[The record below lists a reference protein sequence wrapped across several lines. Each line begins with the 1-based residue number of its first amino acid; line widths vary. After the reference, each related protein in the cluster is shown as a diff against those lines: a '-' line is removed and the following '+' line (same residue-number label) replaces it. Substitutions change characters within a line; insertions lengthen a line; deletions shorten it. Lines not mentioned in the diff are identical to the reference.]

1 MFAAHERRRHI
12 GTHRTPFISFGIIA
26 DMPVI
31 GDEAVVLG
39 RLDYSETSQILV
51 LFTRAHGKVRAIAK
65 GVKRST
71 KTRFAVGVDLL
82 DIGRVM
88 LSSRQERGEAL
99 ATLTEWKQTRSLS
112 GLREKLV
119 RIHGGQYAGE
129 ITAHL
134 TEDWDPHAELFD
146 ALTATLAGLA
156 EAEEALPAVV
166 GYQWTLLDQIGS
178 LPRFDACAACGRENE
193 LTHFSSFEGG
203 LVCRHCEPGRVEKW
217 EVGAATVAL
226 LREMD
231 SYEWGMGNGEERI
244 EDCQLPIADSR
255 LAGEEAKRNE
265 NAARAEE
272 SAGRTERSIVGAFA
286 VLNYHIAHLMGREPL
301 LAASLVPRGKRRTV

>member
-1 MFAAHERRRHI
+1 MRAAR
-12 GTHRTPFISFGIIA
+12 GIIS

-51 LFTRAHGKVRAIAK
+51 LFTREHGKVRAIAK

-166 GYQWTLLDQIGS
+166 GYQWTLLDHIGS
-178 LPRFDACAACGRENE
+178 LPRFDACVACGRESE

-217 EVGAATVAL
+217 EVGEATIAI
-226 LREMD
+226 LRGLQE
-231 SYEWGMGNGEERI
+231 SEWRMANGEERMK
-244 EDCQLPIADSR
+244 DCR
-255 LAGEEAKRNE
+255 LEIDDCRLEPDR
-265 NAARAEE
+265 AAE
-272 SAGRTERSIVGAFA
+272 SGGRTERSIVGAFA
-286 VLNYHIAHLMGREPL
+286 LLNYHIAHLMGREPL
-301 LAASLVPRGKRRTV
+301 LARSLVPRTLQRRV

>member
-1 MFAAHERRRHI
+1 
-12 GTHRTPFISFGIIA
+12 
-26 DMPVI
+26 MPVI

-51 LFTRAHGKVRAIAK
+51 LFTREHGKVRAIAK

-146 ALTATLAGLA
+146 ALTATLVGLA
-156 EAEEALPAVV
+156 EAAEALPAVV

-178 LPRFDACAACGRENE
+178 LPRFDACVACGRKSE

-231 SYEWGMGNGEERI
+231 SDEWRMGNGEERM
-244 EDCQLPIADSR
+244 EECPLP
-255 LAGEEAKRNE
+255 AGEAKPNE
-265 NAARAEE
+265 NPARAAE
-272 SAGRTERSIVGAFA
+272 SGGRAERSIVGAFA
-286 VLNYHIAHLMGREPL
+286 LLNYHIAHLMGRAPL
-301 LAASLVPRGKRRTV
+301 LAASLVPPERQRRV